1 MAQCRNDI
9 AASPV
14 PDGRPVAPNMRSGPV
29 PFMAHAVAL
38 RFLGQVFLNGP
49 VDGGLVH
56 ALREGLFAE
65 WPVASVG
72 TTSRQALEMLCG
84 LAGPAAEAV
93 YPGGDSARWDAVAQD
108 LERDHAQLFVGP
120 EIAVPP
126 WESVW
131 RDKDRLLFGESTFA
145 VRAAYARFGLG
156 ADRPGNEPDDHLG
169 REFGFLGHLAGLAA
183 SGAEAPESRAFMES
197 PTTLESP
204 TSKGF
209 PTFMPD
215 TLDAA
220 RAFLDDHL
228 LMWVPMVREAMQRA
242 ARTPHYVALGLLA
255 EGAARDLHAD
265 IHALRAAKAVAPAAI
280 TRPSGA

>member
-1 MAQCRNDI
+1 MAQCRTEI
-9 AASPV
+9 PAFPATPSAPV
-14 PDGRPVAPNMRSGPV
+14 SMVSAV
-29 PFMAHAVAL
+29 PMAHAVAL
-38 RFLGQVFLNGP
+38 RFLGQVFLSGP
-49 VDGGLVH
+49 VDGGLVR

-65 WPVASVG
+65 WPVPQTGAA
-72 TTSRQALEMLCG
+72 TRQALEMLRG
-84 LAGPAAEAV
+84 LAGPAAEVV

-183 SGAEAPESRAFMES
+183 SEPEAPEPPATPE
-197 PTTLESP
+197 
-204 TSKGF
+204 F
-209 PTFMPD
+209 PASLPHP
-215 TLDAA
+215 LDAA

-228 LMWVPMVREAMQRA
+228 LMWVPMLREAMQRA
-242 ARTPHYVALGLLA
+242 ARTPHYAALGLLA

-265 IHALRAAKAVAPAAI
+265 IHALRAARAVAPAAI
-280 TRPSGA
+280 TGSSGA

>member
-1 MAQCRNDI
+1 MAQCRTEI
-9 AASPV
+9 PVSPV
-14 PDGRPVAPNMRSGPV
+14 SLDRPAAPDRGFAPV

-49 VDGGLVH
+49 VDGGLVR

-65 WPVASVG
+65 WPVPQAG
-72 TTSRQALEMLCG
+72 AATRQALEMLRG
-84 LAGPAAEAV
+84 LAGPAAAAV
-93 YPGGDSARWDAVAQD
+93 YPGGDSARWDVVAQD

-169 REFGFLGHLAGLAA
+169 REFGFLGHLAGLAGLAA
-183 SGAEAPESRAFMES
+183 SEPEPPESPAAPGLSATPELPEFG
-197 PTTLESP
+197 PNP
-204 TSKGF
+204 
-209 PTFMPD
+209 
-215 TLDAA
+215 LDAA

-242 ARTPHYVALGLLA
+242 ARTPHYAALGLLA

-265 IHALRAAKAVAPAAI
+265 IHALRAARVVAPAII

>member
-9 AASPV
+9 AASSV
-14 PDGRPVAPNMRSGPV
+14 SDGRPVAPNMRSGPM

-38 RFLGQVFLNGP
+38 RFLGQVFLTGP
-49 VDGGLVH
+49 VDGGLVR

-72 TTSRQALEMLCG
+72 TTTRQALEMLRG
-84 LAGPAAEAV
+84 LAGPAVEAV
-93 YPGGDSARWDAVAQD
+93 YPGGDDARWNALAQD

-183 SGAEAPESRAFMES
+183 SGPESPSSES
-197 PTTLESP
+197 PSSP
-204 TSKGF
+204 EL
-209 PTFMPD
+209 PTFLPNP
-215 TLDAA
+215 LDAA
-220 RAFLDDHL
+220 RAFLDDRL

-280 TRPSGA
+280 PRPSGA

>member
-1 MAQCRNDI
+1 MAHCRTDI
-9 AASPV
+9 AASSV
-14 PDGRPVAPNMRSGPV
+14 FDGKPVAPNMRSGPM
-29 PFMAHAVAL
+29 PFMPHAVAL

-49 VDGGLVH
+49 VDGGLVR

-65 WPVASVG
+65 WPVTSAG
-72 TTSRQALEMLCG
+72 TTTRQALEMLRG

-93 YPGGDSARWDAVAQD
+93 YPGGDDARWNALAQD

-169 REFGFLGHLAGLAA
+169 RELGFLGHLAGLAA
-183 SGAEAPESRAFMES
+183 SGPESPEFPSSES
-197 PTTLESP
+197 PSSP
-204 TSKGF
+204 ELATSTGF

-215 TLDAA
+215 PLDAA
-220 RAFLDDHL
+220 RAFLDDRL

>member
-1 MAQCRNDI
+1 MPQCKPEPQ
-9 AASPV
+9 APSVMFAV
-14 PDGRPVAPNMRSGPV
+14 PDALSAPA
-29 PFMAHAVAL
+29 PFLAHAVAL

-49 VDGGLVH
+49 LDGGLVR
-56 ALREGLFAE
+56 ALRDGLFAE
-65 WPVASVG
+65 WPVERTG
-72 TTSRQALEMLCG
+72 TATRQALEALRG
-84 LAGPAAEAV
+84 LAAPAGEAV
-93 YPGGDSARWDAVAQD
+93 YPGGDDVRWNALARD
-108 LERDHAQLFVGP
+108 LERDHAQLFIGP

-169 REFGFLGHLAGLAA
+169 RELGFLGHLAGLSASA
-183 SGAEAPESRAFMES
+183 GPESGA
-197 PTTLESP
+197 
-204 TSKGF
+204 F
-209 PTFMPD
+209 PPRP
-215 TLDAA
+215 LDAA

-242 ARTPHYVALGLLA
+242 ARTPHYAALGLLA

-265 IHALRAAKAVAPAAI
+265 IDALRAGEPVSPTAI